1 MNPRTVFSTILL
13 GLILRP
19 LLISTPAV
27 AGDGAAERLHA
38 LFEERF
44 DWLMLEFPER
54 AMQRG
59 DYSNADRISDN
70 SLAAIERRHQTHRQ
84 HLERLLA
91 IPREPL
97 SEQDRLSYDLLALEL
112 RNEIEGH
119 RFRAF
124 LMPIGGRFGPQQEI
138 PQMHERVRFAS
149 AEDYANYLKRLE
161 QVPGW
166 VENTIEL
173 LRLGLAEGRTPP
185 KVALKGV
192 PDQFKALL
200 SGGLDVLAEPLRSW
214 PAAVDSAQRAAL
226 TERFEGDTLPAV
238 RQAIRRLGE
247 FFTDEYYPRC
257 RESIAASDLP
267 DGAAYYQHQLRVMT
281 TTDMTPEEIHEL
293 GLREVRRIRAEMMQ
307 VIRRSD
313 FLERCPEAAGLDEES
328 LFRRFIDYLRTDP
341 RFYYETPEELLRG
354 YRDICK
360 RIDLELPR
368 LFRTLPRLPY
378 GVRPIPDFMAPA
390 QTTAY
395 YQRGS
400 LENGQA
406 GVFFANVYALRQRP
420 KYEMVA
426 LALHEAVP
434 GHHFQIALAQELR
447 DVPRFRQEYWVD
459 AFGEGWALYAERLG
473 LEMGLYADPY
483 DDFGRLLYE
492 MWRACR
498 LVVDPGIHALGWS
511 RERAV
516 QFMLENTALS
526 ELNIHN
532 EVDRYIAWP
541 GQATAYKV
549 GELKIRELRRRAE
562 QRLGERFDLRE
573 FHEVVLGAGS
583 LPLSLLEQRVEAWLA
598 GAGIRNGE

>member
-1 MNPRTVFSTILL
+1 MNQRTVFLMSIVGAALFPWVV
-13 GLILRP
+13 RP
-19 LLISTPAV
+19 APAA

-44 DWLMLEFPER
+44 DWLMREFPEW

-59 DYSNADRISDN
+59 DYSNADRISDT
-70 SLAAIERRHQTHRQ
+70 SLAAVERRHQTHRQ
-84 HLERLLA
+84 HLERLLE

-97 SEQDRLSYDLLALEL
+97 NEEDRLSYDLLALEL

-119 RFRAF
+119 RFRTF
-124 LMPIGGRFGPQQEI
+124 LMPIGGRFGPQQQI
-138 PQMHERVRFAS
+138 PQMHERVRFTS
-149 AEDYANYLKRLE
+149 AADYVNYLKRLE
-161 QVPGW
+161 QVPRW
-166 VENTIEL
+166 VDNTIDL

-185 KVALKGV
+185 RVALKGV
-192 PDQFKALL
+192 PDQFEALL
-200 SGGLDVLAEPLRSW
+200 HGGLGALAEPLRDW
-214 PAAVDSAQRAAL
+214 PAAVDPQQRAAL
-226 TERFEGDTLPAV
+226 TERFEKHALPAV
-238 RQAIRRLGE
+238 REAMGRLGE
-247 FFTDEYYPRC
+247 FFTREYYPRC
-257 RESIAASDLP
+257 RESIAAKDLP

-281 TTDMTPEEIHEL
+281 TTDQAAGEIHEV
-293 GLREVRRIRAEMMQ
+293 GLREVARIRSEMMQ

-313 FLERCPEAAGLDEES
+313 FLERCPEASGLDEES
-328 LFRRFIDYLRTDP
+328 LFRRFLEYLRTDP
-341 RFYYETPEELLRG
+341 RFYYEKPEELLRG

-400 LENGQA
+400 LESGHA

-447 DVPRFRQEYWVD
+447 GVPRFRQEYWVH

-473 LEMGLYADPY
+473 LEMGLYSDPY

-498 LVVDPGIHALGWS
+498 LVVDPGLHALGWS

-541 GQATAYKV
+541 GQATAYKI
-549 GELKIRELRRRAE
+549 GELKIRELRQRAE

-573 FHEVVLGAGS
+573 FHEVVLGGGC
-583 LPLSLLEQRVEAWLA
+583 LPLSLLEQRVETWLA
-598 GAGIRNGE
+598 GAR